1 MASVY
6 PNRKNGTI
14 VSFKFKA
21 CLGRNADGKQIFK
34 CCTWIPEKQ
43 IPESK
48 LLSLAEK
55 EAAIWERKL
64 IEEANTKQSSRT
76 AQEMLW

>member
-6 PNRKNGTI
+6 HNRKNGII
-14 VSFKFKA
+14 VSFKFKV

-34 CCTWIPEKQ
+34 CRTWIPEKTMA
-43 IPESK
+43 ESK

-55 EAAIWERKL
+55 EAAI
-64 IEEANTKQSSRT
+64 
-76 AQEMLW
+76 

>member
-34 CCTWIPEKQ
+34 CCTWIPEKNNGRVQ
-43 IPESK
+43 IVIPR
-48 LLSLAEK
+48 
-55 EAAIWERKL
+55 RKRGSHL
-64 IEEANTKQSSRT
+64 GTQTTRRIPR
-76 AQEMLW
+76 